1 MGGLADARTPLARM
15 RRNRDW
21 VIVLLPCLMLHA
33 LLPLTT
39 MVSAADG
46 KAVLC
51 SLAGAVRGG
60 QHADRWHSGSA
71 EHAGWRCPCLLGGRI
86 ALPAVAPAVG
96 IPAPLMI
103 GLVSLARPYVSTL
116 LRWHL
121 PVARGPPR
129 PVL

>member
-1 MGGLADARTPLARM
+1 M

-33 LLPLTT
+33 LLPLST
-39 MVSAADG
+39 MVPATGG

-51 SLAGAVRGG
+51 SLAGAAHRS
-60 QHADRWHSGSA
+60 QDSDRWHSGSA
-71 EHAGWRCPCLLGGRI
+71 QHAGWRCPCLLGGRI

-96 IPAPLMI
+96 IAVPLMI
-103 GLVSLARPYVSTL
+103 GLVSLASPPISTVR
-116 LRWHL
+116 RWQL

-129 PVL
+129 PVS